1 MKTAFIISGIIIA
14 LIFGGIIANEKD
26 NSNFAEE
33 HSFIVMFGGTPHPD
47 TGVYTYTPPFTT
59 HEVFMMFGV
68 GVGIALIIVGVK
80 VKTKPISIKD
90 SKEK

>member
-14 LIFGGIIANEKD
+14 LFFCSIIANEKD

-33 HSFIVMFGGTPHPD
+33 HPFVVMFGGTPNPD
-47 TGVYTYTPPFTT
+47 AGAYTYTPPFTI

-68 GVGIALIIVGVK
+68 GVGIALIVVGVK
-80 VKTKPISIKD
+80 IKTKTDSIKNR
-90 SKEK
+90 KE